1 MQYDPSDLKPRE
13 RYKVLTSFVLPRPI
27 AWVTSMGPAGV
38 VNAAP
43 FSFFNVFCEDPP
55 LCMFAANL
63 RPDGRVKDTVINIR
77 ATNEF
82 VVNMTDEAL
91 AHAMHE
97 SSGDF
102 PPEIGE
108 PDYLNLKLAPSTK
121 IAVPRLADAPFS
133 MECKTWKEIDVNG
146 DRLLVMGEGIHFH
159 IRDELWDHAAMRV
172 HMDRYHP
179 IGRMFADR
187 YCRTDDRVVFPPAE
201 GAKTVDVGW
210 VERSDTHHASA
221 HGNDGYRFA
230 LPILRTTASAGARG
244 GKTGSGA
251 PRAARAPSAPSTEIN

>member
-1 MQYDPSDLKPRE
+1 M
-13 RYKVLTSFVLPRPI
+13 
-27 AWVTSMGPAGV
+27 

-77 ATNEF
+77 RTNEF

-91 AHAMHE
+91 ALAMHE

-159 IRDELWDHAAMRV
+159 IRDES
-172 HMDRYHP
+172 
-179 IGRMFADR
+179 
-187 YCRTDDRVVFPPAE
+187 
-201 GAKTVDVGW
+201 VGP
-210 VERSDTHHASA
+210 RRDARA
-221 HGNDGYRFA
+221 HGA
-230 LPILRTTASAGARG
+230 LSPDRPHVRRSLLPDR
-244 GKTGSGA
+244 
-251 PRAARAPSAPSTEIN
+251 